1 MSTGKRFEPMETAFA
16 LPLGLVG
23 MLVIGVVAVCLP
35 VADRANGVLALT
47 CCLMLAVSAVSA
59 PVTVLP
65 LAVVGWLTVAGFA
78 RRPLGDLH
86 DVSTWSLLCVVAA
99 SAAGALLGMARRR
112 LAIRGDEAG
121 ATGAFSGTLE
131 DVRVSLPRRMR
142 LAFPGRTRVALSRR
156 RLLSGFLLAA
166 VLLPA
171 LTALLVLLNG
181 HLAFVDDLLV
191 YLLTVI
197 GVTLVG
203 GLWPAVAAAIAAG
216 LLVNWF
222 FTPPMHTWTIED
234 PTNML
239 ALLLFVATAVVVS
252 SVVHLAARRGQIAI
266 DRAAEADALLAL
278 ARTVLGDDSPQA
290 VLAHMRTTLGVA
302 GVLEECAGS
311 KWIRIAGTPAPG
323 PRHVLPAGAT
333 FRVTVYGDVTHISPR
348 LLEGFAAQAASA
360 CERQRLRVQAEQSEA
375 LAAGNRMR
383 TALLAAVS
391 HDLRTPLS
399 SVKASVSSLRQE
411 DVQWTDAD
419 RAELLATIEEG
430 ADQLSALIGNLLDMS
445 RIHTGAVQPFLRPV
459 SVDEVVPAAVH
470 SIDAEATAV
479 LDVPDDLPLVNTDP
493 VLLERALANV
503 VSNAVR
509 FSPSTSPPRVIASW
523 APGSSVLTIDV
534 VDHGPGVPDD
544 QRSRVFEPF
553 QQLGDRRTSGGV
565 GLGLA
570 VAKGF
575 IDAVGG
581 RIEVRSTPGGGLT
594 MRMELPI
601 GAAQPRQSD
610 AVL

>member
-1 MSTGKRFEPMETAFA
+1 M
-16 LPLGLVG
+16 
-23 MLVIGVVAVCLP
+23 
-35 VADRANGVLALT
+35 
-47 CCLMLAVSAVSA
+47 
-59 PVTVLP
+59 
-65 LAVVGWLTVAGFA
+65 
-78 RRPLGDLH
+78 
-86 DVSTWSLLCVVAA
+86 
-99 SAAGALLGMARRR
+99 RRR
-112 LAIRGDEAG
+112 AW
-121 ATGAFSGTLE
+121 
-131 DVRVSLPRRMR
+131 
-142 LAFPGRTRVALSRR
+142 LAFPPHTRVGLSRR

-171 LTALLVLLNG
+171 VTALLVLLNG

-203 GLWPAVAAAIAAG
+203 GLWPAVVAAIAAG

-234 PTNML
+234 PTNLL
-239 ALLLFVATAVVVS
+239 ALLLFVASAVVVA

-266 DRAAEADALLAL
+266 DRATEADALLAL

-290 VLAHMRTTLGVA
+290 VLAHMHATLGLA
-302 GVLEECAGS
+302 GVLEESAGG
-311 KWIRIAGTPAPG
+311 KWVRIAGAPAHG
-323 PRHVLPAGAT
+323 LRHIFPAGAA
-333 FRVTVYGDVTHISPR
+333 FRVMVYGDITDISPR

-391 HDLRTPLS
+391 HDLRTPLA
-399 SVKASVSSLRQE
+399 SVKASVSTLRQE

-419 RAELLATIEEG
+419 RAELLATVEEG
-430 ADQLSALIGNLLDMS
+430 ADRLSALIGNLLDMS

-459 SVDEVVPAAVH
+459 SIDEIVPAAAH

-479 LDVPDDLPLVNTDP
+479 LDVPDDLPLVHTDP

-503 VSNAVR
+503 ISNAAR
-509 FSPSTSPPRVIASW
+509 FSPSGSPPRVIATCTSG
-523 APGSSVLTIDV
+523 AGVITIDV
-534 VDHGPGVPDD
+534 VDHGPGVPHD
-544 QRSRVFEPF
+544 QRSKVFEPF

-575 IDAVGG
+575 VEAVGG
-581 RIEVRSTPGGGLT
+581 RIAARGTAGGGLT
-594 MRMELPI
+594 MRVELPI
-601 GAAQPRQSD
+601 AAGQLRQSD

>member
-1 MSTGKRFEPMETAFA
+1 MEAAFA
-16 LPLGLVG
+16 LPLGFAG
-23 MLVIGVVAVCLP
+23 MLVIGVIAVYLP
-35 VADRANGVLALT
+35 TTDRAGTVLALT
-47 CCLMLAVSAVSA
+47 CCLMFAVSAVSA
-59 PVTVLP
+59 PITVLP
-65 LAVVGWLTVAGFA
+65 LAAVGWFTVAGFA
-78 RRPLGDLH
+78 RKPIGDLH
-86 DVSTWSLLCVVAA
+86 GVSVLSLGCV
-99 SAAGALLGMARRR
+99 AGASLAGGLLGLARRR
-112 LAIRGDEAG
+112 LAVNGSVVG
-121 ATGAFSGTLE
+121 ATDAVSGTING
-131 DVRVSLPRRMR
+131 VRVSFLRRARM
-142 LAFPGRTRVALSRR
+142 AFPPRTRVGLSRR

-171 LTALLVLLNG
+171 VTALLVLVNG

-197 GVTLVG
+197 GITLVG
-203 GLWPAVAAAIAAG
+203 GLWPAVGAAIAAG

-222 FTPPMHTWTIED
+222 FTPPLHTWKIED
-234 PTNML
+234 PTNVL
-239 ALLLFVATAVVVS
+239 ALLLFVVTAVVVS

-290 VLAHMRTTLGVA
+290 VLAHMRATLGVA
-302 GVLEECAGS
+302 GVLEESAGG
-311 KWIRIAGTPAPG
+311 KWVRVAGRPAPG
-323 PRHVLPAGAT
+323 PRYVIAAGAT
-333 FRVTVYGDVTHISPR
+333 FRVTVYGDVSEISPR
-348 LLEGFAAQAASA
+348 LLEGFAAQAASS

-399 SVKASVSSLRQE
+399 SVKASVSTLRQE
-411 DVQWTDAD
+411 DVQWTEED

-430 ADQLSALIGNLLDMS
+430 ADRLSALIGNLLDMS

-459 SVDEVVPAAVH
+459 SVDEIVPAAVH

-503 VSNAVR
+503 VSNAAR
-509 FSPSTSPPRVIASW
+509 FSPVGSPPRVIATC
-523 APGSSVLTIDV
+523 AAGSNVLTIDV
-534 VDHGPGVPDD
+534 VDHGPGIPDD
-544 QRSRVFEPF
+544 QRNRVFEPF
-553 QQLGDRRTSGGV
+553 QQLGDRRSSGGV

-575 IDAVGG
+575 VEAVGG
-581 RIEVRSTPGGGLT
+581 RIEARSTPGGGLT
-594 MRMELPI
+594 MRVELPI
-601 GAAQPRQSD
+601 AASQPRQSD

>member
-1 MSTGKRFEPMETAFA
+1 MSTRTSREPMEPAFA
-16 LPLGLVG
+16 LPLGFFG
-23 MLVIGVVAVCLP
+23 MLAVGVVAVYLP
-35 VADRANGVLALT
+35 VGDRAGVVIVLAS
-47 CCLMLAVSAVSA
+47 LMTGVVSATST
-59 PVTVLP
+59 PITSLP
-65 LAVVGWLTVAGFA
+65 MAALGWFTIAGFA
-78 RRPLGDLH
+78 RTPLGELH
-86 DVSTWSLLCVVAA
+86 GMPAWTFGCVGGTA
-99 SAAGALLGMARRR
+99 AAGALANLSRYR
-112 LAIRGDEAG
+112 LDRSWTVASALDAD
-121 ATGAFSGTLE
+121 SGTLD
-131 DVRVSLPRRMR
+131 DVQVSVWQRLRRSVSPR
-142 LAFPGRTRVALSRR
+142 RVALSRR
-156 RLLSGFLLAA
+156 RLLAGFLLAA
-166 VLLPA
+166 LVLPA
-171 LTALLVLLNG
+171 VTAALVPLRD

-203 GLWPAVAAAIAAG
+203 GLWPAVVAALAAG

-222 FTPPMHTWTIED
+222 FTPPLHTWTIED

-252 SVVHLAARRGQIAI
+252 SVVHLAARRGQVAV

-290 VLAHMRTTLGVA
+290 VLAHMQATLGVV
-302 GVLEECAGS
+302 GVLEERVAG
-311 KWIRIAGTPAPG
+311 KWVRVAGTPAGSGRHTVRAG
-323 PRHVLPAGAT
+323 PA
-333 FRVTVYGDVTHISPR
+333 FRLAVYGEIADVSPR
-348 LLEGFAAQAASA
+348 LLGGFAAQAASA

-391 HDLRTPLS
+391 HDLRTPLA
-399 SVKASVSSLRQE
+399 SVKASVSSLRQQ
-411 DVQWTDAD
+411 DVRWSEQD

-430 ADQLSALIGNLLDMS
+430 ADRLSALIGNLLDMS
-445 RIHTGAVQPFLRPV
+445 RIQTGAVQPFLRPV
-459 SVDEVVPAAVH
+459 SVDEIVPAALH
-470 SIDAEATAV
+470 SIDAEVGAV

-509 FSPSTSPPRVIASW
+509 FSPDGNPPRVIATSE
-523 APGSSVLTIDV
+523 PGSAMLTVDV
-534 VDHGPGVPDD
+534 VDHGPGVPVD
-544 QRSRVFEPF
+544 QRARVFEPF
-553 QQLGDRRTSGGV
+553 QQLGDRRSSGGV

-575 IDAVGG
+575 VEAVGG
-581 RIEVRSTPGGGLT
+581 RIEARGTPGGGLT
-594 MRMELPI
+594 MRLELPI
-601 GAAQPRQSD
+601 AAGQPEQSG